1 MAALIIFGVDDFKV
15 IDKNGIKS
23 KKIRTIIQ
31 PEHFDGHGQDNYGG
45 DNVDND
51 GGDNV
56 VDDVVKCLIKNGIK
70 SKEKSEQSL
79 NQVDEGLTPPHQFR
93 VTRRVSGF
101 AGIILNDVE

>member
-1 MAALIIFGVDDFKV
+1 MATKIIDNMINWDESFNQTASEYIYEYGDDDDKDGGDDNGCSYYFWCWWFKV

-56 VDDVVKCLIKNGIK
+56 VDDVVKCLIKMV
-70 SKEKSEQSL
+70 L
-79 NQVDEGLTPPHQFR
+79 
-93 VTRRVSGF
+93 
-101 AGIILNDVE
+101 

>member
-1 MAALIIFGVDDFKV
+1 MMMIKMVVMIMAALIIFSVDDFKV

-56 VDDVVKCLIKNGIK
+56 VDDVVKCLIKMV
-70 SKEKSEQSL
+70 L
-79 NQVDEGLTPPHQFR
+79 
-93 VTRRVSGF
+93 
-101 AGIILNDVE
+101 